1 MSYTI
6 LIPETIAPDAF
17 KAAEGRNDIIFERF
31 AFSITQ
37 SEFRTRLAKV
47 HAAILGLTPIAD
59 PELDAAPRLKVI
71 ARVGVGYDAIDVPAL
86 TRRGIPLMVTGI
98 ANSVSVAEQALA
110 FMFAFAKRI
119 HDLNER
125 VVTHRWM
132 SRFENFPVDL
142 FEKTVL
148 VIGCGR
154 IGSRMVKRC
163 VGLEMNTLV
172 YDPNIQQDI
181 IRGLGARPVSDLDEA
196 LATADY
202 VSIHC
207 PKSEATLNLFNA
219 QRLAAMKQG
228 AVLINTARGGI
239 VDEQALAAALQSGK
253 LYGAGLDVYEYEPPQ
268 SDNPLLRLPQVISAP
283 HMAGV
288 TWEAWNRM
296 AYSAVRNVIE
306 VLDGRPNRE
315 HTVNPQVFETRSS

>member
-17 KAAEGRNDIIFERF
+17 KAAEGRNDIVFERF
-31 AFSITQ
+31 AMSIAQ
-37 SEFRTRLAKV
+37 SEFRARLGGV
-47 HAAILGLTPIAD
+47 HAAILGLTPFAD
-59 PELDAAPRLKVI
+59 PELDAAPMLKVI

-86 TRRGIPLMVTGI
+86 TRRGIPLMITGI

-132 SRFENFPVDL
+132 SRFENFPTDL

-148 VIGCGR
+148 IVGCGR

-163 VGLEMNTLV
+163 VALEMNTLV
-172 YDPNIQQDI
+172 YDPFIQQDI
-181 IRGLGARPVSDLDEA
+181 IRGLGAQPVSDLDDA
-196 LATADY
+196 IVQADY

-207 PKSEATLNLFNA
+207 PKSQATLNLFDA
-219 QRLAAMKQG
+219 KRLGLMKQG

-239 VDEQALAAALQSGK
+239 VDEQALALALESGK
-253 LYGAGLDVYEYEPPQ
+253 LFGAGLDVYNNEPPETA
-268 SDNPLLRLPQVISAP
+268 NPLLSLPQVISAP

-296 AYSAVRNVIE
+296 AYIAVRNVIE
-306 VLDGRPNRE
+306 VLDGKPNHE
-315 HTVNPQVFETRSS
+315 HTVNPQVYGAKAA

>member
-1 MSYTI
+1 
-6 LIPETIAPDAF
+6 
-17 KAAEGRNDIIFERF
+17 
-31 AFSITQ
+31 
-37 SEFRTRLAKV
+37 
-47 HAAILGLTPIAD
+47 
-59 PELDAAPRLKVI
+59 AAPQLKVI

-119 HDLNER
+119 HDMNDR
-125 VVTHRWM
+125 VVSHRWM

-148 VIGCGR
+148 VVGCGR

-163 VGLEMNTLV
+163 LGLEMNTLV
-172 YDPNIQQDI
+172 YDPFIPQDI
-181 IRGLGARPVSDLDEA
+181 IRGLGARPVADLNEA
-196 LATADY
+196 LAVADY

-207 PKSEATLNLFNA
+207 PKSPATVNLFDGR
-219 QRLAAMKQG
+219 RLAAMKQG

-239 VDEQALAAALQSGK
+239 VDEAALAAALQAGK
-253 LYGAGLDVYEYEPPQ
+253 LYGAGLDVYESEPPQ
-268 SDNPLLRLPQVISAP
+268 ADNPLLSLPQVISAP

-296 AYSAVRNVIE
+296 AYTAVKNVLE
-306 VLDGRPNRE
+306 VLDGKPNHE
-315 HTVNPQVFETRSS
+315 HTVNPQVYDGRVQ